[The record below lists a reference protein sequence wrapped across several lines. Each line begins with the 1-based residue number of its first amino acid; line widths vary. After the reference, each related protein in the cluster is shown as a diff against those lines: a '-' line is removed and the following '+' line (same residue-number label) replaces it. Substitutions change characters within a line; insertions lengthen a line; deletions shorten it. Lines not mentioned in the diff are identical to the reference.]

1 MSQAGA
7 GMKRNAEGWRQ
18 NNYTSIILASL
29 MFRENFASLARILK
43 SYHDHENFMFLMIN
57 DKSDD
62 VLHTIKTLVFNV
74 PSFQERVLT

>member
-43 SYHDHENFMFLMIN
+43 SYHDHENFMFLMI
-57 DKSDD
+57 K
-62 VLHTIKTLVFNV
+62 VHVYKGWL
-74 PSFQERVLT
+74 PSLPKKCTKQLQILQ

>member
-43 SYHDHENFMFLMIN
+43 SYHDHENFMF
-57 DKSDD
+57 DQSDD
-62 VLHTIKTLVFNV
+62 VLHNIKALV
-74 PSFQERVLT
+74 SMSSKFQERVLT

>member
-18 NNYTSIILASL
+18 NNYTSIIFASL

-43 SYHDHENFMFLMIN
+43 SYHDHENFMFLIIKVMMFSLLRN
-57 DKSDD
+57 
-62 VLHTIKTLVFNV
+62 IKTLVLNV
-74 PSFQERVLT
+74 P